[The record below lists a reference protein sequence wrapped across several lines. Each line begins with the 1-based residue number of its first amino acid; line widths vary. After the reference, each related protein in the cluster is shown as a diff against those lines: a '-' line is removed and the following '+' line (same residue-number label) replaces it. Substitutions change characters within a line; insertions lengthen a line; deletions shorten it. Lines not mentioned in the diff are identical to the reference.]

1 MSAPF
6 AAGMDGDLT
15 GKVALVT
22 GAAGGI
28 GTEVVRLFLRSG
40 AAVLATDVDAE
51 AGKSLVDALG
61 GSGRLEFVAADV
73 TSEEEVAHV
82 VDTVVDRFGRL
93 DCAHNNVGINGPVA
107 PIDKYPTDDWHRII
121 AINLSSVFYGMKY
134 EIPAIRASGS
144 GSIVNTSSYAGLV
157 AVPWLSGYVATKHAV
172 IGLTKTA
179 ATEFGH
185 KGVRVNAV
193 CPGSTDTQ
201 MIQDYH
207 QGDPALIEAMKAVSP
222 MRRLAEPSEIAA
234 AVIWL
239 CSDQAS
245 FVNGHALSV
254 DGGAVIQ

>member
-1 MSAPF
+1 
-6 AAGMDGDLT
+6 
-15 GKVALVT
+15 
-22 GAAGGI
+22 
-28 GTEVVRLFLRSG
+28 
-40 AAVLATDVDAE
+40 
-51 AGKSLVDALG
+51 
-61 GSGRLEFVAADV
+61 VAADV

-93 DCAHNNVGINGPVA
+93 DCAHNNVGINGRSCRSTSTR
-107 PIDKYPTDDWHRII
+107 PTTGII
-121 AINLSSVFYGMKY
+121 AINLSSVFYGMKQRSRRSGRRD
-134 EIPAIRASGS
+134 RARREHVVVRRPGR
-144 GSIVNTSSYAGLV
+144 GALV
-157 AVPWLSGYVATKHAV
+157 EWVRRQQAR
-172 IGLTKTA
+172 
-179 ATEFGH
+179 GH
-185 KGVRVNAV
+185 RADQDGGDGVRACGAVNAV

-234 AVIWL
+234 AVVWL